1 MCQGGRGME
10 LPKLSQSGNLR
21 TESIHLMLT
30 FILQKTFFASS
41 ENQSI
46 KIPKQVDWPPMK
58 STEISENIS
67 VDFPGV

>member
-1 MCQGGRGME
+1 ME

-30 FILQKTFFASS
+30 FILQKTVFASS